1 MNESTSISYSYTNI
15 NNEISK
21 KIEYKSTI
29 ADKDNKKI
37 LSTMY
42 NNNIVNNNGVENIT
56 ESFNKFIK
64 DDTDDGKI
72 YEQIGNSKN
81 RNNWDIKEFDNHV
94 LNNEYAE
101 NYDMISFTRILD
113 KVPDLLE
120 LPSNKNK
127 NTTNLPMIANE

>member
-64 DDTDDGKI
+64 DDTDNGKI

-94 LNNEYAE
+94 LNNEYRE
-101 NYDMISFTRILD
+101 NYNKISFKPILD

-120 LPSNKNK
+120 LPSNKN
-127 NTTNLPMIANE
+127 TTNLPMITND